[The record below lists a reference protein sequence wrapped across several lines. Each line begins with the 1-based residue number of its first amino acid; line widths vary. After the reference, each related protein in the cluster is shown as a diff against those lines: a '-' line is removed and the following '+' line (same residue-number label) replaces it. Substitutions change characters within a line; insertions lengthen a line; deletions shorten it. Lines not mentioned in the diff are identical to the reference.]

1 MKIQSI
7 LLLLSSVFVF
17 MSCSTSKMVIQVPAN
32 DSVEIDYPEYESYKA
47 VLKNSLLT
55 DLDIKVLDKG
65 TGEQVS
71 GFGLNNNSKVDVS
84 IRKNAKLVLVN
95 NSSKDTKLKM
105 AIKEEKMASSTTDTR
120 KYISFTLR
128 NNTKKSIPLII
139 PTVMNP
145 NLSPL
150 SNSGV
155 DLKVGQ
161 KVLFKAKGKKQVLL
175 VVSRNIKQGEV
186 LDVAKLLKER
196 KKELGIK

>member
-7 LLLLSSVFVF
+7 LFLLSTVLVF
-17 MSCSTSKMVIQVPAN
+17 MSCSTSKMVVQVPAN
-32 DSVEIDYPEYESYKA
+32 DSVEIDYPEYESYTA

-55 DLDIKVLDKG
+55 DLDVKVLNKE
-65 TGEQVS
+65 TGKQIS

-84 IRKNAKLVLVN
+84 IVKNGKLVLVN
-95 NSSKDTKLKM
+95 DSDKNTKLKM
-105 AIKEEKMASSTTDTR
+105 SIKEEKFSASSTTDTR
-120 KYISFTLR
+120 EYISFTLR
-128 NNTKKSIPLII
+128 NTTAKSIPLII

-145 NLSPL
+145 NLSPF

-175 VVSRNIKQGEV
+175 VVGRNIKQGEV
-186 LDVAKLLKER
+186 IDVAKILKKR
-196 KKELGIK
+196 KKELGI